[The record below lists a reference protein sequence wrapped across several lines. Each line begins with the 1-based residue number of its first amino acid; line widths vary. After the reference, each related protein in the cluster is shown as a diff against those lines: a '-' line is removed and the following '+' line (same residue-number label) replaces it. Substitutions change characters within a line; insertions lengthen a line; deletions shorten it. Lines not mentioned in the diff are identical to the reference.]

1 MLKNI
6 NEIHRKNEY
15 VIHILPAE
23 RRRKIVEQNTRI
35 FDKDVLLTQFS
46 SGKHL
51 CPMSRDYRSKLHKF

>member
-35 FDKDVLLTQFS
+35 FDKDVLLT
-46 SGKHL
+46 
-51 CPMSRDYRSKLHKF
+51 